1 LFGSIGG
8 SHLFS
13 WERGGEGEGEGEEGE
28 KIRLAFGI

>member
-1 LFGSIGG
+1 LIGG